1 MVPQDVCWSCQL
13 IVLAEGLVVQQPGGH
28 PPSVHLKK
36 SPFRSQNGLTLV
48 HHPSELHLPA
58 LQCLEHG
65 PLLRPD
71 LIVSFPNAPQAEA
84 VTGDTGGILKAPG
97 HRGGQDGRHPLG
109 RCHITSQVIRTFS
122 PTRIRFGFRICG
134 FLAASSSRDR
144 PYCRAMDQKVSP
156 CLTRW

>member
-1 MVPQDVCWSCQL
+1 MVPQDVRRSGQL
-13 IVLAEGLVVQQPGGH
+13 IVLAEGLIVQQPGGH
-28 PPSVHLKK
+28 SPAAHLKK
-36 SPFRSQNGLTLV
+36 CSLRAQNSLALI
-48 HHPSELHLPA
+48 HHSGELYLPA
-58 LQCLEHG
+58 LQRLEQG

-71 LIVSFPNAPQAEA
+71 LIVSIPNAPQAEA
-84 VTGDTGGILKAPG
+84 VAGDAGGVLKAPG
-97 HRGGQDGRHPLG
+97 HRGGQDGRHPLC
-109 RCHITSQVIRTFS
+109 RYHITGQMIRTFS